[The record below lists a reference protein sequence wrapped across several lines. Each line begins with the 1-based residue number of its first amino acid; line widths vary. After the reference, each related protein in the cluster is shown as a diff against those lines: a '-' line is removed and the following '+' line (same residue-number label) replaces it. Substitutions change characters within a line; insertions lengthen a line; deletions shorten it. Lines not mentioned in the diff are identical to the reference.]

1 MIHIKEKYL
10 IPQVWIKG
18 VKGSVV
24 NWDTLLLERRVTW
37 RYKNL
42 TPILKCLIFFSIFY
56 LFCNLDGMGSKQQ
69 QVTTYA
75 HKDEN
80 NVFVIKKW
88 NEDAPNITDPQLEIE
103 FVKNGDLVRLEHF
116 VTR

>member
-1 MIHIKEKYL
+1 
-10 IPQVWIKG
+10 
-18 VKGSVV
+18 
-24 NWDTLLLERRVTW
+24 
-37 RYKNL
+37 
-42 TPILKCLIFFSIFY
+42 
-56 LFCNLDGMGSKQQ
+56 MGSKQQ